1 MENRSHDIL
10 GIYQTE
16 IIIEN
21 KVKIQ
26 LKDDEIEKKRLL
38 NIKEGKDE
46 CLINLANKI
55 KAEGGN
61 GILDLYIQYGLIG
74 MGGDSIH
81 ITATGIGI
89 NIHG

>member
-1 MENRSHDIL
+1 M
-10 GIYQTE
+10 
-16 IIIEN
+16 IIEN

-26 LKDDEIEKKRLL
+26 LKDDEIEEKRLL

-55 KAEGGN
+55 KADGGN

-74 MGGDSIH
+74 LGGDSIH

-89 NIHG
+89 NIN